1 VNGTDIFLS
10 PMAMGGIFRIDS
22 PNTISGAG
30 SVADQDLAGTLSSGA
45 TLSGTLTSPDSF
57 GSLKLNLTTLFAPTP
72 IQFTGYIV
80 DGQQIKLIESHND
93 GTGTGIGSTAGVAI
107 GQGDNTGTFT
117 SNQSFSGN
125 YVFEILGQDL
135 SGLPTSLA
143 SVGQFTADS
152 NGNLNGYSD
161 EELNGLR
168 VEISDS
174 FSGTYIL
181 DSTGTGP
188 CRFLSQFQHQRSRT
202 GIDFL
207 AHARWESSASA
218 RF

>member
-80 DGQQIKLIESHND
+80 DGNKSNSLKA
-93 GTGTGIGSTAGVAI
+93 TMTA
-107 GQGDNTGTFT
+107 
-117 SNQSFSGN
+117 
-125 YVFEILGQDL
+125 
-135 SGLPTSLA
+135 P
-143 SVGQFTADS
+143 
-152 NGNLNGYSD
+152 
-161 EELNGLR
+161 
-168 VEISDS
+168 
-174 FSGTYIL
+174 
-181 DSTGTGP
+181 GP
-188 CRFLSQFQHQRSRT
+188 
-202 GIDFL
+202 G
-207 AHARWESSASA
+207 SA
-218 RF
+218 RPRELPLAKETTPVLSPRINHFRGTTYSRF